1 MVKGSQH
8 IEQII
13 QIVIIITLA
22 IFCSGCSG
30 DSGPGNRGP
39 IRTTGLSAPD
49 FTGTTI
55 DGETISLSDFKG
67 KKAVIVDLWAT
78 WCGPC
83 RLEMPELQKIY
94 EKYSDQ
100 IEIIAASQDVSQNK
114 AADLVKI
121 KNFVDELKITFTVVY
136 DEDFNIAKKYPTP
149 GIPYVVL
156 IDKEGKI
163 VKRITGYSKGLEQTV
178 VTALKLQ

>member
-1 MVKGSQH
+1 M
-8 IEQII
+8 
-13 QIVIIITLA
+13 
-22 IFCSGCSG
+22 
-30 DSGPGNRGP
+30 
-39 IRTTGLSAPD
+39 
-49 FTGTTI
+49 
-55 DGETISLSDFKG
+55 
-67 KKAVIVDLWAT
+67 
-78 WCGPC
+78 
-83 RLEMPELQKIY
+83 
-94 EKYSDQ
+94 
-100 IEIIAASQDVSQNK
+100 
-114 AADLVKI
+114 VKI